1 MQPAPAL
8 PIHPVVA
15 TDSAQT
21 PAPASTP
28 SIGTNALATLIASGA
43 AIAGLAVYQWFE
55 LLAVRRGETPA
66 CAINATVN
74 CATVWNSPF
83 AGRIHDLLGM
93 PVAALGIIYGVVALG
108 LAGLL
113 AVRSRQQGQA
123 VDAYV
128 AGIKLWA
135 VAGALSCVT
144 FGSASFQLGAV
155 CLTCLGTYALTAVYV
170 FGAFKLLPEPLWPD
184 SAALL
189 PGAGWCLVM
198 AVPVYLALLGPGART
213 PHAPSEKLELSNATK
228 TPSAGG
234 GMSESDYVQAFAALD
249 ERERLYNSYAR
260 QQWTEKRPGDTSHW
274 QVRTITGSA
283 DAPVK
288 LVDFTDILCG
298 HCRAFEQVEGEL
310 EKAAPP
316 GSISFE
322 ARYFPLDGECNPQI
336 KKAVG
341 DGIRCMGAKVQLCLE
356 GTPKFADVRHTLFS
370 NQQTLTKEK
379 IVELAVAGS
388 GQSAETLLACVN
400 SEETQRKLNE
410 DIDYAMHF
418 HIEGTPLVLVNGR
431 ESPPAPRFLLGMAI
445 ARGDVSLASVFGTY
459 PPPPPPQ

>member
-1 MQPAPAL
+1 M
-8 PIHPVVA
+8 A
-15 TDSAQT
+15 TDSAPQT
-21 PAPASTP
+21 PASASSSTIAP
-28 SIGTNALATLIASGA
+28 NALATLGASSA
-43 AIAGLAVYQWFE
+43 ALAGLAVYQWLE

-83 AGRIHDLLGM
+83 AARLHEVLGM
-93 PVAALGIIYGVVALG
+93 PVAALGVIYGLVGLG
-108 LAGLL
+108 LSLLL
-113 AVRSRQQGQA
+113 AVRSRQQQS
-123 VDAYV
+123 VDAFV

-135 VAGALSCVT
+135 MAGALSCIT

-155 CLTCLGTYALTAVYV
+155 CLTCLGTYALTAVFT

-184 SAALL
+184 SATLL
-189 PGAGWCLVM
+189 PGAGWALVLS
-198 AVPVYLALLGPGART
+198 VPVYLALLGPGART
-213 PHAPSEKLELSNATK
+213 PHAVSEKLDLSKSTG
-228 TPSAGG
+228 TPSSGG
-234 GMSESDYVQAFAALD
+234 GMSEADYVQAFAALD
-249 ERERLYNSYAR
+249 EHEKSFNSYAR
-260 QQWTEKRPGDTSHW
+260 QQWQNARPGDTSHW
-274 QVRTITGSA
+274 QVRTLTGSPE
-283 DAPVK
+283 APVK

-322 ARYFPLDGECNPQI
+322 ARYFPLDGECNSQI
-336 KKAVG
+336 QKVVG

-356 GTPKFADVRHTLFS
+356 GTPKFAEVRHTLFA
-370 NQQTLTKEK
+370 NQQSLTREK

-400 SEETQRKLNE
+400 SEETKRKLNE
-410 DIDYAMHF
+410 DIDYAMRF

-431 ESPPAPRFLLGMAI
+431 ESPPAPMFLLGLAV
-445 ARGDVSLASVFGTY
+445 AHGDVTSAAVFGTY